1 MTPLFKKFLGINW
14 ILMLTMAGLLTFGV
28 YAIFNASSFREAS
41 DLAIKWRQQI
51 TWVGM
56 GIPFLFGAAL
66 IDYKWVRWACWPMYL
81 AGIGGLV
88 YLHLFGIEINGN
100 KNWVNVGG
108 LSMQPSQ
115 FAIMAGIILLAVVF
129 GELPRIWP
137 VFRRPWLRILVG
149 GLLAGVPA
157 AMVIKEDLG
166 SGLVWGPV
174 FLAMMLVGSIP
185 FRYIIT
191 MVLSALCLIPL
202 IYFFVLK
209 PYQQARI
216 DQTWYLLT
224 NQQEKVDTRGHG
236 WVPNFV
242 QTAVASA
249 GFEGKGP
256 LSVKV
261 PEQRSIHRMFYP
273 EAEAFSDYIFSVICE
288 EFGFRGSVLLLSGIA
303 LLLVQGVFIAFYARD
318 QVGRLIVVGVVTM
331 FFAHTFQNAGMNLC
345 MLPVIG
351 LPMPFISYGGTF
363 MIVTLF
369 MMGMI
374 QSVWVHRNISP
385 VKKKAT
391 AGGGRELDFEDDEED

>member
-14 ILMLTMAGLLTFGV
+14 ILMLTMAGLLTFGI
-28 YAIFNASSFREAS
+28 YAIFNASSFREAQ
-41 DLAIKWRQQI
+41 DLALKWKQQI
-51 TWVGM
+51 TWIGIGM
-56 GIPFLFGAAL
+56 PFLFGAAL

-88 YLHLFGIEINGN
+88 YLNLFGVEINGN

-115 FAIMAGIILLAVVF
+115 FAIMAGIIMLAVIF
-129 GELPRIWP
+129 GELPRMVP
-137 VFRRPWLRILVG
+137 AFRRPWLRILVG

-174 FLAMMLVGSIP
+174 FLSMMLVGSIP

-191 MVLSALCLIPL
+191 LILGTLCVVPL
-202 IYFFVLK
+202 LYFFVLK
-209 PYQQARI
+209 DYQQARI

-224 NQQEKVDTRGHG
+224 NQPEKVDTRGHG

-256 LSVKV
+256 LSEKV
-261 PEQRSIHRMFYP
+261 PDQRSIHRMFYP

-288 EFGFRGSVLLLSGIA
+288 EFGFRGSMLLLSGIA
-303 LLLVQGVFIAFYARD
+303 LLLLQGVFIAFYSRD

-369 MMGMI
+369 LMGMI
-374 QSVWVHRNISP
+374 QSVWVHRNISS
-385 VKKKAT
+385 VKKQT
-391 AGGGRELDFEDDEED
+391 ADGREVREEEEE

>member
-14 ILMLTMAGLLTFGV
+14 ILMLTMAGLLTFGI
-28 YAIFNASSFREAS
+28 YAIFNASSFREAQ
-41 DLAIKWRQQI
+41 DLALKWKQQI
-51 TWVGM
+51 TWIGL
-56 GIPFLFGAAL
+56 GLPFLFGAAL

-88 YLHLFGIEINGN
+88 YLNLFGVEINGN

-115 FAIMAGIILLAVVF
+115 FAIMAGIIMLAVVF
-129 GELPRIWP
+129 GELPRMVP
-137 VFRRPWLRILVG
+137 AFRRPWLRILVG

-174 FLAMMLVGSIP
+174 FLSMMLVGSIP

-191 MVLSALCLIPL
+191 LILGTLCVVPL
-202 IYFFVLK
+202 LYFFVLK
-209 PYQQARI
+209 DYQQARI

-224 NQQEKVDTRGHG
+224 NQPEKVDTRGHG

-256 LSVKV
+256 LSEKV
-261 PEQRSIHRMFYP
+261 PDQRSIHRMFYP

-288 EFGFRGSVLLLSGIA
+288 EFGFRGSMLLLSGIA
-303 LLLVQGVFIAFYARD
+303 LLLLQGVFIAFYSRD

-369 MMGMI
+369 LMGMI
-374 QSVWVHRNISP
+374 QSVWVHRNISS
-385 VKKKAT
+385 VKKQKAD
-391 AGGGRELDFEDDEED
+391 GREVREEEEQ

>member
-14 ILMLTMAGLLTFGV
+14 ILMLTMAGLLTFGI
-28 YAIFNASSFREAS
+28 YAIFNASSFREAQ
-41 DLAIKWRQQI
+41 DLALKWKQQI
-51 TWVGM
+51 TWIGL
-56 GIPFLFGAAL
+56 GLPFLFGAAL

-88 YLHLFGIEINGN
+88 YLNLFGVEINGN

-115 FAIMAGIILLAVVF
+115 FAIMAGIIMLAVVF
-129 GELPRIWP
+129 GELPRMVP
-137 VFRRPWLRILVG
+137 AFRRPWLRILVG

-174 FLAMMLVGSIP
+174 FLSMMLVGSIP

-191 MVLSALCLIPL
+191 LILGTLCVVPL
-202 IYFFVLK
+202 LYFFVLK
-209 PYQQARI
+209 DYQQARI

-224 NQQEKVDTRGHG
+224 NQPEKVDTRGHG

-256 LSVKV
+256 LSEKV
-261 PEQRSIHRMFYP
+261 PDQRSIHRMFYP

-288 EFGFRGSVLLLSGIA
+288 EFGFRGSMLLLSGIA
-303 LLLVQGVFIAFYARD
+303 LLLLQGVFIAFYSRD

-369 MMGMI
+369 LMGMI
-374 QSVWVHRNISP
+374 QSVWVHRNISS
-385 VKKKAT
+385 VKKQT
-391 AGGGRELDFEDDEED
+391 ADGREVREEEEE

>member
-14 ILMLTMAGLLTFGV
+14 ILMLTMAGLLTFGI
-28 YAIFNASSFREAS
+28 YAIFNASSFREAQ
-41 DLAIKWRQQI
+41 DLALKWKQQI
-51 TWVGM
+51 TWIGL
-56 GIPFLFGAAL
+56 GLPFLFGAAL

-81 AGIGGLV
+81 AGIGGLL
-88 YLHLFGIEINGN
+88 YLNLFGVEINGN

-115 FAIMAGIILLAVVF
+115 FAIMAGIIMLAVVF
-129 GELPRIWP
+129 GELPRMVP
-137 VFRRPWLRILVG
+137 AFRRPWLRILVG

-174 FLAMMLVGSIP
+174 FLSMMLVGSIP

-191 MVLSALCLIPL
+191 LILGALCVVPL
-202 IYFFVLK
+202 LYFFVLK
-209 PYQQARI
+209 DYQQARI

-224 NQQEKVDTRGHG
+224 NQPEKVDTRGHG

-249 GFEGKGP
+249 GFKGKGP
-256 LSVKV
+256 LSEKV
-261 PEQRSIHRMFYP
+261 PDQRSIHRMFYP

-288 EFGFRGSVLLLSGIA
+288 EFGFRGSMLLLSGIA
-303 LLLVQGVFIAFYARD
+303 LLLLQGVFIAFYSRD

-369 MMGMI
+369 LMGMI
-374 QSVWVHRNISP
+374 QSVWVHRNISS
-385 VKKKAT
+385 VKKQT
-391 AGGGRELDFEDDEED
+391 ADGREVREEEEE

>member
-14 ILMLTMAGLLTFGV
+14 ILMLTMAGLLTFGI
-28 YAIFNASSFREAS
+28 YAIFNASSFREAQ
-41 DLAIKWRQQI
+41 DLALKWKQQI
-51 TWVGM
+51 TWIGL
-56 GIPFLFGAAL
+56 GLPFLFGAAL

-88 YLHLFGIEINGN
+88 YLNLFGVEINGN

-115 FAIMAGIILLAVVF
+115 FAIMAGIIMLAVVF
-129 GELPRIWP
+129 GELPRMVP
-137 VFRRPWLRILVG
+137 AFRRPWLRILVG

-174 FLAMMLVGSIP
+174 FLSMMLVGSIP

-191 MVLSALCLIPL
+191 LILGALCVVPL
-202 IYFFVLK
+202 LYFFVLK
-209 PYQQARI
+209 DYQQARI

-224 NQQEKVDTRGHG
+224 NQPEKVDTRGHG

-256 LSVKV
+256 LSEKV
-261 PEQRSIHRMFYP
+261 PDQRSIHRMFYP

-288 EFGFRGSVLLLSGIA
+288 EFGFRGSMLLLSGIA
-303 LLLVQGVFIAFYARD
+303 LLLLQGVFIAFYSRD

-369 MMGMI
+369 LMGMI
-374 QSVWVHRNISP
+374 QSVWVHRNISS
-385 VKKKAT
+385 VKKQT
-391 AGGGRELDFEDDEED
+391 ADGREVREEEEE

>member
-14 ILMLTMAGLLTFGV
+14 ILMFTMAGLLTFGV
-28 YAIFNASSFREAS
+28 YAIFNASSFREAQ
-41 DLAIKWRQQI
+41 DLALKWKQQI
-51 TWVGM
+51 TWI
-56 GIPFLFGAAL
+56 GIGLPFLFGAAL

-115 FAIMAGIILLAVVF
+115 FAIMAGIVMLAVVF
-129 GELPRIWP
+129 GELPRMAP
-137 VFRRPWLRILVG
+137 VFRRPWLRIMIG
-149 GLLAGVPA
+149 GMLAGIPA

-191 MVLSALCLIPL
+191 LVLSALCVIPL

-209 PYQQARI
+209 DYQQARI

-224 NQQEKVDTRGHG
+224 NQPEKVDTRGHG

-256 LSVKV
+256 LSEKV
-261 PEQRSIHRMFYP
+261 PDQRSIHRMFYP

-303 LLLVQGVFIAFYARD
+303 LLLLQGVFIAFYSRD

-369 MMGMI
+369 LMGMM
-374 QSVWVHRNISP
+374 QSVWVHRNMSS
-385 VKKKAT
+385 VKKQT
-391 AGGGRELDFEDDEED
+391 AGGREVRDDDED

>member
-1 MTPLFKKFLGINW
+1 M
-14 ILMLTMAGLLTFGV
+14 
-28 YAIFNASSFREAS
+28 
-41 DLAIKWRQQI
+41 
-51 TWVGM
+51 
-56 GIPFLFGAAL
+56 
-66 IDYKWVRWACWPMYL
+66 
-81 AGIGGLV
+81 
-88 YLHLFGIEINGN
+88 
-100 KNWVNVGG
+100 
-108 LSMQPSQ
+108 
-115 FAIMAGIILLAVVF
+115 
-129 GELPRIWP
+129 
-137 VFRRPWLRILVG
+137 FRRPWLRILIA
-149 GLLAGVPA
+149 GLLTAIPA

-191 MVLSALCLIPL
+191 LILSALCVIPL
-202 IYFFVLK
+202 MYFFVLK
-209 PYQQARI
+209 EYQQARI

-224 NQQEKVDTRGHG
+224 NQPEKVDTRGHG

-256 LSVKV
+256 LSEKV
-261 PEQRSIHRMFYP
+261 PDQRSIHRMFYP
-273 EAEAFSDYIFSVICE
+273 EAEAFSDYIFSVVCE
-288 EFGFRGSVLLLSGIA
+288 EFGFRGSVMLLSGIA
-303 LLLVQGVFIAFYARD
+303 LLLLQGIFIAFYSRD

-369 MMGMI
+369 LMGMM
-374 QSVWVHRNISP
+374 QSVWVHRNISS
-385 VKKKAT
+385 VKKKT
-391 AGGGRELDFEDDEED
+391 AGGREIRDDDDD

>member
-1 MTPLFKKFLGINW
+1 
-14 ILMLTMAGLLTFGV
+14 
-28 YAIFNASSFREAS
+28 
-41 DLAIKWRQQI
+41 
-51 TWVGM
+51 
-56 GIPFLFGAAL
+56 
-66 IDYKWVRWACWPMYL
+66 
-81 AGIGGLV
+81 
-88 YLHLFGIEINGN
+88 LFGIEINGN
-100 KNWVNVGG
+100 KNWVSIGG

-115 FAIMAGIILLAVVF
+115 FAIMAGIIMLAVVF
-129 GELPRIWP
+129 GELPRMSP
-137 VFRRPWLRILVG
+137 VFRRPWLRILIG

-191 MVLSALCLIPL
+191 MILGALCVIPL
-202 IYFFVLK
+202 VYFFVLK

-256 LSVKV
+256 LSEKV
-261 PEQRSIHRMFYP
+261 PERRSIHRMFYP
-273 EAEAFSDYIFSVICE
+273 EAEAFSDYIFSVVCE
-288 EFGFRGSVLLLSGIA
+288 EFGFRGAVLVLSGIA
-303 LLLVQGVFIAFYARD
+303 LLLLQGVFVAFCARD
-318 QVGRLIVVGVVTM
+318 QVGRLVVVGVVTM

-369 MMGMI
+369 MMGMM

-385 VKKKAT
+385 VKKTAT
-391 AGGGRELDFEDDEED
+391 AGGGREIEFGDDDDD

>member
-28 YAIFNASSFREAS
+28 YAIFNASSFRES
-41 DLAIKWRQQI
+41 QDLALKWKQQI
-51 TWVGM
+51 TWVGL
-56 GIPFLFGAAL
+56 GIPFLFIAAL

-81 AGIGGLV
+81 GGIGGLV

-100 KNWVNVGG
+100 KNWVNIGG

-115 FAIMAGIILLAVVF
+115 FAIMAGIVMLAVVF
-129 GELPRIWP
+129 GELPRMAP
-137 VFRRPWLRILVG
+137 VFRRPWLRILIG
-149 GLLAGVPA
+149 GMLAGIPA

-174 FLAMMLVGSIP
+174 FLSMMLVGSIP

-191 MVLSALCLIPL
+191 LVLSALCVIPL

-209 PYQQARI
+209 EYQQARI

-224 NQQEKVDTRGHG
+224 NQPEKVDTRGHG

-256 LSVKV
+256 LSEKV
-261 PEQRSIHRMFYP
+261 PDQRSIHRMFYP

-303 LLLVQGVFIAFYARD
+303 LLLVQGVFIAFYSRD

-369 MMGMI
+369 LMGMM
-374 QSVWVHRNISP
+374 QSVWVHRNISS
-385 VKKKAT
+385 VKKQT
-391 AGGGRELDFEDDEED
+391 AGGREIRDDDED